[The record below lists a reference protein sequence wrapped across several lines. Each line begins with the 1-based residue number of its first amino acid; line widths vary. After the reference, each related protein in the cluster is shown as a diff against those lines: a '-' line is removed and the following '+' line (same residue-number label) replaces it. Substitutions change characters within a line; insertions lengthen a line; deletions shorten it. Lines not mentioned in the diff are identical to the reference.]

1 MVKRKIFAIAIL
13 VLSALL
19 WVSLVSAQAPKT
31 ITAWTDKPL
40 YNQGESGKLSIA
52 LYNPQDSA
60 ITITKVVVTFEAWRA
75 FNEGVWEGNTT
86 IDVNKALVS
95 GETCLVETE
104 FTVPTDGRA
113 VTTPV
118 EIEVYTK
125 EAGILT
131 MPRGEAFYIRVSE
144 APPNYMNQIV
154 SLLTIQVVLMIV
166 CTVIIAAAIFLS
178 TRRPKPVWR
187 EEEEK
192 TSSQSP
198 QL

>member
-1 MVKRKIFAIAIL
+1 MKRKILALTIL
-13 VLSALL
+13 AFSAVLLA
-19 WVSLVSAQAPKT
+19 SLVNAQAPKS
-31 ITAWTDKPL
+31 ITAWTDKSL
-40 YNQGESGKLSIA
+40 YNPGDSGKLYIA

-60 ITITKVVVTFEAWRA
+60 ITITRVVVTFEAWRA
-75 FNEGVWEGNTT
+75 FNEGVWEGNET

-95 GETCLVETE
+95 GETCLVETD

-125 EAGILT
+125 EAGIMTL
-131 MPRGEAFYIRVSE
+131 PRGEEFYIRVSE
-144 APPNYMNQIV
+144 AQTSYMNQIV

-166 CTVIIAAAIFLS
+166 CTVIIAAAIFLA
-178 TRRPKPVWR
+178 TRKPKTMWR

-192 TSSQSP
+192 PSSQSTS
-198 QL
+198 L

>member
-19 WVSLVSAQAPKT
+19 CVSLVNAQAPKA
-31 ITAWTDKPL
+31 ITSWSDKPL

-52 LYNPQDSA
+52 LYNPRDSA

-125 EAGILT
+125 EAGIMT
-131 MPRGEAFYIRVSE
+131 MPHGEAFYIRVSE
-144 APPNYMNQIV
+144 APPNYMSQIV

-178 TRRPKPVWR
+178 TRKPKTVWR

-198 QL
+198 PL

>member
-19 WVSLVSAQAPKT
+19 CVSLVNAQAPKA

-52 LYNPQDSA
+52 LYNPRDSA

-125 EAGILT
+125 EAGIMT
-131 MPRGEAFYIRVSE
+131 MPHGEAFYIRVSE
-144 APPNYMNQIV
+144 APPNYMSQIV
-154 SLLTIQVVLMIV
+154 SLLTTQVVLMIV

-178 TRRPKPVWR
+178 TRKPKTVWR

-198 QL
+198 PL